1 MRIRRRRKSA
11 LKAVRR
17 HIARELVIIPEEP
30 AQNFE
35 LLALVLTA
43 EASVALR
50 KPEQKRRRLGE
61 ALPILLKDRDLAH
74 FVDGRAPLRR
84 PGDPAAEVGPNRLEG
99 LTAKGQHQRDFET
112 VPRLRE
118 VVQPISGQSLPPLL
132 VAEEDWQPCDSRQ
145 CGSDEVCLRQT
156 RRCRSGRH
164 LSAKMLD
171 EPLPGERQ
179 GGKAADAD
187 CQTARRP
194 RISQRDD
201 PERRTSI

>member
-74 FVDGRAPLRR
+74 FVDRRAPFRR
-84 PGDPAAEVGPNRLEG
+84 PGDAAAEVGPNRLEG

-118 VVQPISGQSLPPLL
+118 VVQAISRHLFLLP
-132 VAEEDWQPCDSRQ
+132 EEDWQAWDSGQ
-145 CGSDEVCLRQT
+145 CGSDEVRLRQN
-156 RRCRSGRH
+156 RRRWF
-164 LSAKMLD
+164 
-171 EPLPGERQ
+171 
-179 GGKAADAD
+179 
-187 CQTARRP
+187 RP
-194 RISQRDD
+194 A
-201 PERRTSI
+201 